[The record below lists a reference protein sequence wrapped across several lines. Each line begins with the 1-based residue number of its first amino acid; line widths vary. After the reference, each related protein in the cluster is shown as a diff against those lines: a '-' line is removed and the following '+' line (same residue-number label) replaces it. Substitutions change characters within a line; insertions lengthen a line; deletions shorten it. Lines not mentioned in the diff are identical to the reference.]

1 MESKINYRALS
12 MDEIVFDNRNKNYG
26 AFALR
31 KTADRNQLRALFI
44 VGVFFIS
51 AFLIPTLLKS
61 LGLFA
66 ETIQKKEIIIS
77 KFIDDKIFEK
87 VDTKKTDIKDPPKPA
102 HTNTQLKDDE
112 KEMLASKDT
121 AEIKKVVD
129 KKPNPN
135 EQFIGSP
142 KGTTTATT
150 IIPSPGGPGGGNSLT
165 KQSSGPYEGTTFVGE
180 MPSFVGGEDA
190 FDEFVEKHIVYPQRA
205 IEDDIE
211 GTCEISFVVNGDGS
225 LEQFSISSSSQNK
238 DLDAA
243 ALALVKKLP
252 KYNPGRQNGQAVR
265 VWCVIPIS
273 FSLK

>member
-1 MESKINYRALS
+1 MESKINYHALS

-26 AFALR
+26 AYILR
-31 KTADRNQLRALFI
+31 QKADRNQLRALFI
-44 VGVFFIS
+44 VGGFFIS

-66 ETIQKKEIIIS
+66 ETIQKKEIIVSTI
-77 KFIDDKIFEK
+77 FDETIFEK
-87 VDTKKTDIKDPPKPA
+87 IETKKDDIKDPPKQA
-102 HTNTQLKDDE
+102 QTNKQLNDNDR
-112 KEMLASKDT
+112 EMLASKDT
-121 AEIKKVVD
+121 AEINRVVE

-135 EQFIGSP
+135 EQLVGSP
-142 KGTTTATT
+142 NGNTTAT
-150 IIPSPGGPGGGNSLT
+150 IILPGPGGPSGGNSAT

-180 MPSFVGGEDA
+180 MPSFIGGEDA
-190 FDEFVEKHIVYPQRA
+190 FDRFVEKHIIYPQSA
-205 IEDDIE
+205 IDDDIE
-211 GTCEISFVVNGDGS
+211 GTCEIRFVVNGDGT
-225 LEQFSISSSSQNK
+225 LEQFSISKSSQNK

>member
-26 AFALR
+26 AYLLR
-31 KTADRNQLRALFI
+31 QKADRNQLRALFI
-44 VGVFFIS
+44 VGGFFIS

-66 ETIQKKEIIIS
+66 ETIQKKEIIVSTI
-77 KFIDDKIFEK
+77 FDETIFEK
-87 VDTKKTDIKDPPKPA
+87 IETKKDDIKDPPKTVQ
-102 HTNTQLKDDE
+102 TNKQLSDKDR
-112 KEMLASKDT
+112 EMLASKDT
-121 AEIKKVVD
+121 AEINKVVD

-142 KGTTTATT
+142 NGNTTAT
-150 IIPSPGGPGGGNSLT
+150 IILPGPGGPSGGNSLT

-180 MPSFVGGEDA
+180 MPSFIGGEDA
-190 FDEFVEKHIVYPQRA
+190 FDNFVEKHIIYPQSA
-205 IEDDIE
+205 IDDDIE
-211 GTCEISFVVNGDGS
+211 GTCEIRFVVNGDGT
-225 LEQFSISSSSQNK
+225 LEQFSISKSSQNK

>member
-26 AFALR
+26 AFILR
-31 KTADRNQLRALFI
+31 QKADRNQLRALFI
-44 VGVFFIS
+44 VGGFFVS

-77 KFIDDKIFEK
+77 KFFDDKIFDK
-87 VDTKKTDIKDPPKPA
+87 VDTKKTDIKDPPKA
-102 HTNTQLKDDE
+102 TQTNKHLTDDE
-112 KEMLASKDT
+112 REMLASKDT
-121 AEIKKVVD
+121 AEIEKVD
-129 KKPNPN
+129 EKKPNPN
-135 EQFIGSP
+135 EQLVGSIN
-142 KGTTTATT
+142 GTTTATT
-150 IIPSPGGPGGGNSLT
+150 IIPSLGGPGGGNGTAKPSR
-165 KQSSGPYEGTTFVGE
+165 GPYEGTGFLGE
-180 MPSFVGGEDA
+180 MPSFIGGPDA
-190 FDEFVEKHIVYPQRA
+190 FDQFVEKHVVYPTRA

-211 GTCEISFVVNGDGS
+211 GTCEIRFVVNADGS
-225 LEQFSISSSSQNK
+225 LEQFSISSSSQDR

-265 VWCVIPIS
+265 VWCVIPIT
-273 FSLK
+273 FTLK